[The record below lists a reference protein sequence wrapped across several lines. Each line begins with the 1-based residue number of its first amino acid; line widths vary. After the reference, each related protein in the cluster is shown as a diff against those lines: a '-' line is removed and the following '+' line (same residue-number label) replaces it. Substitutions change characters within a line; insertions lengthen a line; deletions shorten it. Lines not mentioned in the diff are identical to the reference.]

1 MMYCKSCQQV
11 NPLPRCVEPDGDII
25 LTGLTFP
32 DYTNSTLYAI
42 LWDHSMNRQ
51 IMWTFTTDGSG
62 EIIETDGVASTG
74 LNITDAYN
82 LMGHSYEIEFTNTNL
97 ESVTAVVDG
106 QQTCCIK
113 FTTLKP
119 LVGNGEIELSTG
131 TCNA

>member
-1 MMYCKSCQQV
+1 MMYCKSCLQV
-11 NPLPRCVEPDGDII
+11 NPLPRCVEPGGEIV
-25 LTGLTFP
+25 LTGITFP
-32 DYTNSTLYAI
+32 DHINTELYAI

-51 IMWTFTTDGSG
+51 VLYKITTDGSG

-82 LMGHSYEIEFTNTNL
+82 LMGHSYEIEFTNPNL
-97 ESVTAVVDG
+97 ESVTAVIDG

-119 LVGNGEIELSTG
+119 LVGDGEIELSTG
-131 TCNA
+131 VCNA